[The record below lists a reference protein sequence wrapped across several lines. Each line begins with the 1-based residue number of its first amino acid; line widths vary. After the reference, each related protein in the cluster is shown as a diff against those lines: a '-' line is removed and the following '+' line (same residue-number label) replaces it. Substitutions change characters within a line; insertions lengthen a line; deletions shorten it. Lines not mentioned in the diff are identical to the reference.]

1 MNIHLFGK
9 VGFPFVANWTINKTA
24 TDQSGS
30 FDQIYIKPLE
40 NDFYMDDFLSLSHE
54 ISVAIKV
61 CIDAINILQKGVF
74 QLTKFD

>member
-9 VGFPFVANWTINKTA
+9 VGCPFVANWTINKTA
-24 TDQSGS
+24 IDQSGS

-40 NDFYMDDFLSLSHE
+40 NDFTWT

-61 CIDAINILQKGVF
+61 CIDVINILQKGVF
-74 QLTKFD
+74 RLTKFN